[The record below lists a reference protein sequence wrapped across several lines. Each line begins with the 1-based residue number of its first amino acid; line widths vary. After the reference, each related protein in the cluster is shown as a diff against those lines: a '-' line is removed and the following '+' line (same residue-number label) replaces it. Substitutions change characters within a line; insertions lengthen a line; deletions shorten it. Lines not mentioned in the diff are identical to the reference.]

1 MMSLSRMIPLGLV
14 VIGLCTPGCSTWPSF
29 HGIQSR
35 SARAGDGASLGE
47 PKADGTGS
55 LDNGKLARKRGVRP
69 GDAMHYYSNQRI
81 AMVARPARYSASEL
95 ARVEVWW
102 TDNNG
107 FHWHKAG
114 RFKQGQAFFPLNVK
128 EDGDYGIRFV
138 GPGEEPAQRVLA
150 FPERTYHVDTVQP
163 EVQVLVHPEQA
174 DYHVGDLVSI
184 EWMVQDF
191 QLARHPVTVEVLYD
205 RSDTGTS
212 PIEFQRDLP
221 DEGSVTY
228 SIPPEALGREITFR
242 IEAKDRTGNLGVAYT
257 GTLRVVVDP
266 MATAVAEAE
275 IEMNENENESDST
288 DRFAIV
294 ARDAEIESNATVSV
308 EDEKPV
314 LVVGPILVPVE
325 DGAEETVAAA
335 TIDSDLIVADTLSD
349 TTAEAQR
356 ARTEAM
362 LAEAT
367 RLAAEMKLRVTM
379 LASRVIDAMGGAVNS
394 WVASAKMASA
404 RDRETTQS
412 PPPVTVE
419 APVAVAVIEPDD
431 TDVGDAAD
439 AEENL
444 DPAPAAPTFAV
455 VERPIDD
462 SAASEALK
470 ETRVANAAQTEPEET
485 NTRSSGSMFLE
496 IGPQIVM
503 SEDPFEEEPA
513 PGLPSSDESTAVA
526 ISDTD
531 ETDQLDVSP
540 DAPEMNHPQPDAT
553 SLAAADDDMADE
565 AEASSPDRVAQGSSD
580 LPFATAIARLP
591 AIDSQ
596 MMDEESAPED
606 FPADDA
612 TTRGPDITELPA
624 DATEPTQEEDAHPQV
639 SALASADQQTDGEEQ
654 TDDARVFAENLPDD
668 EQLADATMAEEADD
682 ENDELE
688 KDSATI
694 ETVASAEQSE
704 DEESFLPALS
714 IESLTAIDPTR
725 GNGLLVPMPA
735 TLEENQTPPAYAT
748 AHPWRILG
756 RQSDSMR
763 ETIWA
768 LPERQSD
775 VSWRPVFTGRFLADD
790 PALRDVASPGNATL
804 PTLAGTTEEMID
816 GESSDEP

>member
-1 MMSLSRMIPLGLV
+1 
-14 VIGLCTPGCSTWPSF
+14 
-29 HGIQSR
+29 
-35 SARAGDGASLGE
+35 
-47 PKADGTGS
+47 
-55 LDNGKLARKRGVRP
+55 
-69 GDAMHYYSNQRI
+69 
-81 AMVARPARYSASEL
+81 
-95 ARVEVWW
+95 
-102 TDNNG
+102 
-107 FHWHKAG
+107 
-114 RFKQGQAFFPLNVK
+114 
-128 EDGDYGIRFV
+128 
-138 GPGEEPAQRVLA
+138 
-150 FPERTYHVDTVQP
+150 
-163 EVQVLVHPEQA
+163 
-174 DYHVGDLVSI
+174 
-184 EWMVQDF
+184 
-191 QLARHPVTVEVLYD
+191 
-205 RSDTGTS
+205 
-212 PIEFQRDLP
+212 
-221 DEGSVTY
+221 
-228 SIPPEALGREITFR
+228 
-242 IEAKDRTGNLGVAYT
+242 
-257 GTLRVVVDP
+257 
-266 MATAVAEAE
+266 
-275 IEMNENENESDST
+275 
-288 DRFAIV
+288 
-294 ARDAEIESNATVSV
+294 
-308 EDEKPV
+308 
-314 LVVGPILVPVE
+314 
-325 DGAEETVAAA
+325 
-335 TIDSDLIVADTLSD
+335 
-349 TTAEAQR
+349 
-356 ARTEAM
+356 
-362 LAEAT
+362 
-367 RLAAEMKLRVTM
+367 
-379 LASRVIDAMGGAVNS
+379 
-394 WVASAKMASA
+394 
-404 RDRETTQS
+404 
-412 PPPVTVE
+412 
-419 APVAVAVIEPDD
+419 
-431 TDVGDAAD
+431 
-439 AEENL
+439 
-444 DPAPAAPTFAV
+444 
-455 VERPIDD
+455 
-462 SAASEALK
+462 
-470 ETRVANAAQTEPEET
+470 
-485 NTRSSGSMFLE
+485 MFLE

-804 PTLAGTTEEMID
+804 PTLAGTTEEMLD